1 VHFYS
6 AFPNKNFFYAFDHQ
20 MLIMTIVTAVTG
32 FVNNS
37 VDDDFSDVFD
47 HPRTIAK
54 QLENEWPT
62 PAPWP
67 LDVPRRR
74 GAWQR
79 QFIPAKLLAVS
90 S

>member
-1 VHFYS
+1 MS
-6 AFPNKNFFYAFDHQ
+6 
-20 MLIMTIVTAVTG
+20 IVTAVTG

-37 VDDDFSDVFD
+37 VDDDFSDD
-47 HPRTIAK
+47 PRTIAK

-74 GAWQR
+74 WAWQR

>member
-1 VHFYS
+1 
-6 AFPNKNFFYAFDHQ
+6 
-20 MLIMTIVTAVTG
+20 MLIMSIVTAVTAISI

-67 LDVPRRR
+67 FQPSSTDLDVPRR
-74 GAWQR
+74 
-79 QFIPAKLLAVS
+79 FEISDFLK
-90 S
+90 